1 MTTSLKKLALRG
13 TAWIAFSYGA
23 SQSLRFISNL
33 ILTRLLVPEYFGL
46 MALVNTFRQGLE
58 LFSDIGLA
66 QNVVRS
72 ERGDDPVFLNTA
84 WTISI
89 LRSVLLWVVL
99 LFLAWPISHFYNEPL
114 LLPVLLAIS
123 INVLIDGARS
133 TTLFSL
139 SRHLQLGKVSLFYFS
154 VQLLSTVVMIVAA
167 WIYPSVW
174 ALVIGSIAGSIFKTL
189 GSFFLFPG
197 HKHKILVEPESKNEI
212 ISFGR
217 WIFLSSIVM
226 FLAEQSDR
234 LILGKLVPLEVL
246 SVYSIAYVLASMPQK
261 LMKQM
266 SAQIIFPL
274 VSKQANIPRPELRRK
289 INRQRWKLHGILI
302 IVFVF
307 MAGFGD
313 ILIRMLY
320 DNRYEQAAW
329 MMPVLA
335 LGTWFSALF
344 FIADPCILGL
354 GKSFYTA
361 QSRALRLLVVTF
373 GLLIG
378 FKLAGILGA
387 LLVIA
392 CGDLPAY
399 FTIQYA
405 LHKEGIGCFWEDL
418 LSTSVLVLIIG
429 LVFLLRIRLGL
440 GLPFD
445 SYAPY

>member
-1 MTTSLKKLALRG
+1 MATSLKKLALKG

-23 SQSLRFISNL
+23 SQLLRFFSNI

-84 WTISI
+84 WTISL
-89 LRSVLLWVVL
+89 LRSVLLWLAL
-99 LFLAWPISHFYNEPL
+99 LILAWPISNFYGESQLFPIL
-114 LLPVLLAIS
+114 LVIS

-133 TTLFSL
+133 TKLFTLN
-139 SRHLQLGKVSLFYFS
+139 RHLQLGKISLFYFS
-154 VQLLSTVVMIVAA
+154 SQLLSTIVMIIAA

-174 ALVIGSIAGSIFKTL
+174 SLVIGSIVGSLFKTI
-189 GSFFLFPG
+189 GSFLLFPG
-197 HKHKILVEPESKNEI
+197 HRHEILLESEAKKEI

-234 LILGKLVPLEVL
+234 LILGKLVPLEIL
-246 SVYSIAYVLASMPQK
+246 GVYSIAYVLASLPQK

-266 SAQIIFPL
+266 SSKIIFPL
-274 VSKQANIPRPELRRK
+274 VSKQAHIPRAELRK
-289 INRQRWKLHGILI
+289 KLNRQRWKLHGILI
-302 IVFVF
+302 LVFVA

-313 ILIRMLY
+313 IIIRLLY

-335 LGTWFSALF
+335 LGSWFSALF

-354 GKSFYTA
+354 GKPFYTA
-361 QSRALRLLVVTF
+361 QSRALRLLVVTL
-373 GLLIG
+373 GLVVG
-378 FKLAGILGA
+378 FQMAGILGA
-387 LLVIA
+387 LVVIA

-405 LHKEGIGCFWEDL
+405 LHKEGIGCFREDFT
-418 LSTSVLVLIIG
+418 STIVLVLIIG
-429 LVFLLRIRLGL
+429 LVFLMRMSFGL

-445 SYAPY
+445 SYVPY